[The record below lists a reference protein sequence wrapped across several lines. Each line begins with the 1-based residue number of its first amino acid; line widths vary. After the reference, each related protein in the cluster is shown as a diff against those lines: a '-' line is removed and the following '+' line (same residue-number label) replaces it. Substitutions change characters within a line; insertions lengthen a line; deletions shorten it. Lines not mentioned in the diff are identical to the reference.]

1 MGSIY
6 EQVMTMLYGVWRK
19 RWYGLAAMWVVC
31 LIGWVVVAM
40 IPNQYESDARIYAK
54 WSTILPG
61 QLGFQ
66 GDDKMRQIDV
76 VRQTLTSRPNLEKV
90 VRRTDLAQQV
100 DSDADLDGIIQDLTE
115 NITIKSQQDDLFT
128 ISYVSSNNNYSDAQN
143 AQLAQKVVQNLIN
156 IFVEEN
162 VSSDRDNLNQA
173 IRFFEDQLAQRA
185 RELED
190 AEKRRADFEQK
201 YLGRVPGEG
210 NITQRLTLAQ
220 TEYERVN
227 QQLIEAQSSMRAL
240 QSQLASTPAT
250 ISAPLFTVE
259 TGQGFTGTRYDP
271 TSARGRIEI
280 LEKQIS
286 DAYERGWTDAHPD
299 VVTARQQIKSLQS
312 KAAKES
318 RAPAGGRRQEAAQAN
333 PVYVNLRSLMFDKQ
347 SSVAALSA
355 RRAQL
360 QQDIASLRNSQIEE
374 PGIAAEQ
381 AKLNRDYDVLKRQ
394 YEQLLKSREEV
405 RLRSDVENKTDQVR
419 FQIID
424 PPSMPREPV
433 APNRPLLLSLVL
445 LGGLAVGVA
454 VSFLV
459 SQIHT
464 TYITP
469 TKLEDAFGVPVLGS
483 VTEMASD
490 QQRAQSRFW
499 LWGFAVLGLGL
510 IGVYAMLLLYQIVVG
525 IGIA

>member
-1 MGSIY
+1 MGTIY

-19 RWYGLAAMWVVC
+19 RWYGLAAMWIVC
-31 LIGWVVVAM
+31 LVGWVIVAM

-66 GDDKMRQIDV
+66 GNDKLRQIDV

-100 DSDADLDGIIQDLTE
+100 DSDADLDALIQDLTD

-128 ISYVSSNNNYSDAQN
+128 LSYVANNSRYSDAQN

-190 AEKRRADFEQK
+190 AEKRRAEFEQR

-210 NITQRLTLAQ
+210 NITQRLTMAQ
-220 TEYERVN
+220 SEYERVS
-227 QQLIEAQSSMRAL
+227 QQLVEAQSSLRAL

-250 ISAPLFTVE
+250 ISAPLFTIQ
-259 TGQGFTGTRYDP
+259 TGQGFSGTRYDP

-286 DAYERGWTDAHPD
+286 DAYQRGWTDSHPD
-299 VVTARQQIKSLQS
+299 VVTARQQIKALQGQ
-312 KAAKES
+312 AAKET
-318 RAPAGGRRQEAAQAN
+318 RAPASSSQREAAQAN
-333 PVYVNLRSLMFDKQ
+333 PVYVNLRSLLFDKQ
-347 SSVAALSA
+347 SASAALGA

-360 QQDIASLRNSQIEE
+360 QQDIAVLRRSQIEE

-433 APNRPLLLSLVL
+433 APDRPLLLSMVL
-445 LGGLAVGVA
+445 LGGLAVGIA
-454 VSFLV
+454 TAFLV
-459 SQIHT
+459 SHLHT

-469 TKLEDAFGVPVLGS
+469 TKLEESFGVPVLGS
-483 VTEMASD
+483 VTEIVSD

-499 LWGFAVLGLGL
+499 LWGFTVLGLGL
-510 IGVYAMLLLYQIVVG
+510 VGVYAMLILYQFMIG
-525 IGIA
+525 SGIA